1 MKKRIKII
9 ILISIVLVIIIIG
22 LIIGVNILRSN
33 LANENYNSANSNSN
47 NGSLIASNIKAGIT
61 IGGVTGTL
69 KDIDTSD
76 ATATA
81 EDILE
86 GKTAYVDGKKI
97 TGTMKETVT
106 LESLNIGDYIDYTP
120 DYLSS
125 YQILAEYSGYERD
138 QTLVYDDTLKWRI
151 MSINDD
157 GTVEIISDKPSSQYS
172 PILRGAVGYNNSVY
186 ILNDICKN
194 MCSNKSLGAIGRS
207 INMEDIEK
215 GYNASG
221 KEFMNNYISDD
232 GIKYGQTKTYDLNNS
247 YYPNLYSRENGA
259 GINTS
264 QVINN
269 GIKRSEEYYKSLTEE
284 LYFQAT
290 DKGLTVTQTYYEI
303 PSESSYYNNN
313 TFWSMINNGRYFI
326 ASRCQETFKN
336 NPLAKEY
343 TFFGLFGTKRYNS
356 LFLSNSEQAEAR
368 SYIRPVV
375 TLSSNI
381 KITGGE
387 GNSVSPYTISK

>member
-1 MKKRIKII
+1 
-9 ILISIVLVIIIIG
+9 
-22 LIIGVNILRSN
+22 
-33 LANENYNSANSNSN
+33 
-47 NGSLIASNIKAGIT
+47 
-61 IGGVTGTL
+61 
-69 KDIDTSD
+69 
-76 ATATA
+76 
-81 EDILE
+81 
-86 GKTAYVDGKKI
+86 
-97 TGTMKETVT
+97 
-106 LESLNIGDYIDYTP
+106 
-120 DYLSS
+120 
-125 YQILAEYSGYERD
+125 
-138 QTLVYDDTLKWRI
+138 